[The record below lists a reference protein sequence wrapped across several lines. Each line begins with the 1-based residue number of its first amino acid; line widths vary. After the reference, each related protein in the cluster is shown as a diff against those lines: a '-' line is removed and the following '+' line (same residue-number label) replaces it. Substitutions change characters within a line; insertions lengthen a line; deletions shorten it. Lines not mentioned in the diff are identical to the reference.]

1 MVKGLFFPRDG
12 QDREPA
18 HSPSGTVTATLLI
31 YGSTV
36 LFSLFF
42 SLFLSSV
49 GFALGIP
56 LTSGHFFFILPS
68 TLAFA
73 LISSLIFPYRG
84 RLSGTLIVLG
94 LLVFTFYLSLYIS
107 RNFFDISYDGQGYHQ
122 EALMQLS
129 SGWNPFYE
137 QLNSLES
144 NNMDRWL
151 NHYSK
156 GVWIYESILFKVTR
170 DIESAKLFHLWLM
183 SAAFIFALSFLLR
196 FKKIP
201 TTFIFLVSL
210 LAAFNPVSIYQSLSF
225 YLDGQLMSL
234 MVILLAIMGLIYT
247 ESNGYYY
254 FLLLMVIS
262 VLVNVKLTAGIYAF
276 IFVAAYMAILWMK
289 KRHGRLRKVFLSAG
303 GAFILGF
310 LLFGW
315 SPYVTNLVYQGN
327 PLYPALGTDRS
338 DYTLPQFPANFNG
351 KNSGYLLFYSIF
363 AKSDNVR
370 GTDRL
375 AHLKVPFT
383 FSGDE
388 LKAFTDTNA
397 KQGGFGPIF
406 GGAILL
412 SFLVAIWGLVTLWRE
427 KRRLGNH
434 KGNSRGV
441 HREGAK
447 EAPLATIGLL
457 LFCMGVILVSCLI
470 NPASS
475 LARFIPQ
482 MWLFPIFAF
491 FLAYHSNKRPVRM
504 IGGLIIWI
512 LLLNNILI
520 AYTYYGY
527 NSNITGLY
535 KDRLGRFAAT
545 GEQNPHKFY
554 FGHFRTSNTSR
565 FNKLGIH
572 YEIVENKEDCGNG
585 KRILPNSIILKCN

>member
-1 MVKGLFFPRDG
+1 MVKSLLSRYNDE
-12 QDREPA
+12 REPA
-18 HSPSGTVTATLLI
+18 NSPPGRATVIFLI
-31 YGSTV
+31 YGSTI
-36 LFSLFF
+36 LFFLFF

-56 LTSGHFFFILPS
+56 LTSGHFSFILPF

-73 LISSLIFPYRG
+73 IISSLVFPYRG
-84 RLSGTLIVLG
+84 RLSGTLIVLA
-94 LLVFTFYLSLYIS
+94 LLVSSFYLSLDIS
-107 RNFFDISYDGQGYHQ
+107 RQFFDVSYDGQGYHQ
-122 EALMQLS
+122 EALVQLYN
-129 SGWNPFYE
+129 GWNPFYE
-137 QLNSLES
+137 QLDGLES

-156 GVWIYESILFKVTR
+156 GVWIYESILFKVTG

-183 SAAFIFALSFLLR
+183 MAAFMFALSFLLR
-196 FKKIP
+196 LKKTP
-201 TTFIFLVSL
+201 TRFIFIVSL

-234 MVILLAIMGLIYT
+234 MVILLAVLGLIHT
-247 ESNGYYY
+247 ESRAYHY

-276 IFVAAYMAILWMK
+276 IFVAAYVAILWMK
-289 KRHGRLRKVFLSAG
+289 NRYERLRKVFLSG
-303 GAFILGF
+303 GAAFILGF

-315 SPYVTNLVYQGN
+315 SPHVTNMVYRGN

-375 AHLKVPFT
+375 AYLKIPFT
-383 FSGDE
+383 FSRDE

-412 SFLVAIWGLVTLWRE
+412 SFVVVIWGLVTLGKE
-427 KRRLGNH
+427 KRWLYYY

-447 EAPLATIGLL
+447 AGLSGTTGLL

-491 FLAYHSNKRPVRM
+491 FLAYHSNNRPVRM
-504 IGGLIIWI
+504 IGELIIWI
-512 LLLNNILI
+512 LLWNNILI

-527 NSNITGLY
+527 NSKITSLY
-535 KDRLGRFAAT
+535 KDRLGKFAAT

-572 YEIVENKEDCGNG
+572 YEIVENKEDCRNG